1 MANESAMYAVERIES
16 LILTIRGQRVMLDSD
31 LAKIYGVTTKQL
43 NQQFRRNLERF
54 PSDFAFE
61 LTNQELTQMRSQIVT
76 SSRRNLLRLPVV
88 FTEHGA
94 LMLASILNSPIA
106 VEASVRVVRAFILMR
121 EQLAAHKELAGKLAH
136 PRTAPVFSLASPTG
150 GEGRGEEAQGFTAQI
165 PSPRPS
171 PRSGGERET
180 GAVSRCA
187 TGKLADLEQR
197 VGGHDAAIQDLF
209 EAIRQLVEPPL
220 PENRRE
226 IGFHVRET
234 APPYR
239 IKTRPRM

>member
-1 MANESAMYAVERIES
+1 MIKLEVAICGFKFATYQYQMVMANESAMYAVERIES

-54 PSDFAFE
+54 PSDFAFR

-76 SSRRNLLRLPVV
+76 ASKRNIRHVPVV

-94 LMLASILNSPIA
+94 LMLASILNSSIA

-121 EQLAAHKELAGKLAH
+121 EQMAAHKEL
-136 PRTAPVFSLASPTG
+136 S
-150 GEGRGEEAQGFTAQI
+150 
-165 PSPRPS
+165 
-171 PRSGGERET
+171 
-180 GAVSRCA
+180 
-187 TGKLADLEQR
+187 GKLADLEQR

-209 EAIRQLVEPPL
+209 EAIRRLVEPPL

-239 IKTRPRM
+239 IKIRPRM

>member
-1 MANESAMYAVERIES
+1 MIKLEVAICDFKFETHQIPVMANESAMYAVERIES

-54 PSDFAFE
+54 PSDFAFR

-76 SSRRNLLRLPVV
+76 ASKRNIRHVPVV

-94 LMLASILNSPIA
+94 LMLASILNSSIA

-121 EQLAAHKELAGKLAH
+121 EQMAAHKEL
-136 PRTAPVFSLASPTG
+136 S
-150 GEGRGEEAQGFTAQI
+150 
-165 PSPRPS
+165 
-171 PRSGGERET
+171 
-180 GAVSRCA
+180 
-187 TGKLADLEQR
+187 GKLADLEQR

-209 EAIRQLVEPPL
+209 EAIRRLVEPPL

-239 IKTRPRM
+239 IKIRPRM